1 MGKFETII
9 TILAGLITTFIGGGW
24 FQRRKAR
31 AEAAKIETE
40 NKSTESDYAN
50 KIIETWEKGFN
61 DLKDIYTIKYDALF
75 EQYVEMK
82 KQYAET
88 RAELDKLKNVVEQ
101 NTNMQIEIEK
111 LQKKVKILEGE
122 NKELKKEVEKLKQ

>member
-31 AEAAKIETE
+31 AEASRIETE
-40 NKSTESDYAN
+40 NKTTEGDYAN
-50 KIIETWEKGFN
+50 KIIQTWEKGFE
-61 DLKDIYTIKYDALF
+61 DLKQIYTVKYDALF
-75 EQYVEMK
+75 EQYTEIK
-82 KQYAET
+82 KLYNDT
-88 RAELDKLKNVVEQ
+88 RAELDKLKDVVEQ
-101 NTNMQIEIEK
+101 NTNMQLEIEK
-111 LQKKVKILEGE
+111 LQKKVKILECE